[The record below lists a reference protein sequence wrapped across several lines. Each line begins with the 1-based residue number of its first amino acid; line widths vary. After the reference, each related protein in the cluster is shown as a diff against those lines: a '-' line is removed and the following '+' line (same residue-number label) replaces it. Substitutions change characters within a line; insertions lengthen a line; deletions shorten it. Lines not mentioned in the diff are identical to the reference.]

1 MLGDVSVRK
10 VLVLPA
16 PTHIKA
22 KPVSLILVLARKKWV
37 SPQTMLVKQSNTI
50 SVEVSQNSKFNKYT
64 KKITY

>member
-16 PTHIKA
+16 PTHIETR
-22 KPVSLILVLARKKWV
+22 PVSLILVLARKKWV
-37 SPQTMLVKQSNTI
+37 SLQTMLVKQSSTI
-50 SVEVSQNSKFNKYT
+50 SVEVSQNSKFNKHT